1 SADWVRLVQARDLT
15 ILGAHLTTV
24 AEREASAAR
33 WTFQQEAS
41 LFLDFLRRGRLR
53 VDDLVTWAARPDECN
68 AVYGHPRLGPPPPGP
83 FKADRDRLS
92 VETRAGRINDLQH
105 GGSGRAGTRAHLLAC
120 PDAGAKTG
128 DVDRAVE
135 ARHRRAWIDRA
146 GARAPG

>member
-68 AVYGHPRLGPPPPGP
+68 P
-83 FKADRDRLS
+83 FH
-92 VETRAGRINDLQH
+92 EQ
-105 GGSGRAGTRAHLLAC
+105 
-120 PDAGAKTG
+120 P
-128 DVDRAVE
+128 
-135 ARHRRAWIDRA
+135 
-146 GARAPG
+146 APGRSKPIGIVFQWKPEPAESTTSSTAAADVPAP